1 MKLRTKNIV
10 NKTGL
15 LSLHGLGVLLFLTL
29 FVSSVSA
36 VELDT
41 KNRDPKYVT
50 TIVDRSKKVVDKLE
64 LKNAEVA
71 TNVINIVA
79 NRYFKLNDIYAKRD
93 SDVAKIKCSTLKG
106 QAKNSAL
113 TAAQDA
119 KEAALYRSHFA
130 FSAELS
136 MFLNE
141 SQIEAV
147 KDGIT
152 FGVVKVTY
160 VATLDM
166 IPTLKEEEKMQ
177 ILAWLKEARE
187 FSIDA
192 ENSNKKH
199 EAFGKY
205 KGRINNYLSTR
216 GYDLVKERE
225 GWYARIKA
233 RDEAKK
239 K

>member
-1 MKLRTKNIV
+1 MKIGKVIR
-10 NKTGL
+10 NKTSL
-15 LSLHGLGVLLFLTL
+15 LSLQGLSVLLFLTL

-50 TIVDRSKKVVDKLE
+50 TVVDRSKKVVDKLE
-64 LKNAEVA
+64 LKDANVA
-71 TNVINIVA
+71 RNVTNIIA

-93 SDVAKIKCSTLKG
+93 SDVAKIKRSTLKG
-106 QAKNSAL
+106 EAKNNAL
-113 TAAQDA
+113 NAAQNE

-130 FSAELS
+130 FPAELS
-136 MFLNE
+136 MFLSE

-160 VATLDM
+160 EATLDM
-166 IPTLKEEEKMQ
+166 IPSLKDEEKAQ